1 MYKSIFWMFCTYLK
15 FVKPIETL
23 SIHIQMQKVTQHGN
37 FDLMNTSEDKYF
49 RSIAPAKG
57 LDSHLI
63 VCIFLSFFLIP
74 VDVQNI
80 QKILLQHVSASLSP
94 WWRWWQ
100 TETTRKMLQKYFLD
114 VLYIAERKKNDQ
126 ILQWISNFQQ
136 SSTYTNNTIV
146 SMWVDTFKKT
156 DQFFWHEL
164 VFIGGREG
172 HYFHFLGP
180 TKSLHSHLPVRLLH
194 PNSFLAC
201 YVQNIQKI
209 LLQHFFHSIYQLPRN
224 YRTKGNDNL
233 LQKYFLD
240 VLYIAIV
247 LIDID
252 FNSFVL
258 IKWRI

>member
-1 MYKSIFWMFCTYLK
+1 
-15 FVKPIETL
+15 
-23 SIHIQMQKVTQHGN
+23 
-37 FDLMNTSEDKYF
+37 
-49 RSIAPAKG
+49 
-57 LDSHLI
+57 
-63 VCIFLSFFLIP
+63 
-74 VDVQNI
+74 
-80 QKILLQHVSASLSP
+80 
-94 WWRWWQ
+94 
-100 TETTRKMLQKYFLD
+100 
-114 VLYIAERKKNDQ
+114 
-126 ILQWISNFQQ
+126 
-136 SSTYTNNTIV
+136 
-146 SMWVDTFKKT
+146 MWVDTLKKT

-194 PNSFLAC
+194 LNSFLAC

-258 IKWRI
+258 IKSRRCIISLVIFCQVSHNINTLLDFLYIWTFDNVNLVLFYNKHCQFSSAY